1 MQKLKLFL
9 ILPLRDGLIGFAA
22 FIIIILLIRLI
33 TDAIFA
39 NEAAFDQTSDLIFI
53 SSIGFLLTFTIRFVT
68 NIQNEEENN
77 SDSKS
82 E

>member
-22 FIIIILLIRLI
+22 FIIIISSIRLLAN
-33 TDAIFA
+33 AIFSS
-39 NEAAFDQTSDLIFI
+39 EAALDQTSDLIFI

-68 NIQNEEENN
+68 NIQNGEENN